1 VEQFLILAT
10 VNMIA
15 VASPGPDFAMVVKNT
30 LQSGRK
36 HGIATAFGIGLG
48 ILVHLT
54 YTLLGI
60 GFILSKS
67 ELLYTVIKWAGA
79 AYLVYLAFMSFK
91 SGKKEVK
98 KDTNFRDKDALPSV
112 SKTPIS
118 LGLKQGFLVNLLNP
132 KATLFFVAIFTTIVS
147 PNTAMSSMLLYAVW
161 IFVYVI
167 AWFSLI
173 AWAFS
178 GRKILNWYQ
187 QHGYYIDWLMGSLLL
202 LLAIRIVI

>member
-1 VEQFLILAT
+1 MV
-10 VNMIA
+10 A
-15 VASPGPDFAMVVKNT
+15 VASPGPDFAMVIKNT
-30 LQSGRK
+30 LQSGRT

-67 ELLYTVIKWAGA
+67 ELLYGIIKWAGA
-79 AYLVYLAFMSFK
+79 GYLVYLAFLSFK
-91 SGKKEVK
+91 SSQKAVKNDFSPLNNPTSTKLSKE
-98 KDTNFRDKDALPSV
+98 T
-112 SKTPIS
+112 IG
-118 LGLKQGFLVNLLNP
+118 LGLKQGFFVNVLNP

-147 PNTAMSSMLLYAVW
+147 PATPMSSLLLYALW
-161 IFVYVI
+161 IFIYVI
-167 AWFSLI
+167 AWFSMI

-187 QHGYYIDWLMGSLLL
+187 QQGHYIDRLMGLFLLM
-202 LLAIRIVI
+202 LAIRILV